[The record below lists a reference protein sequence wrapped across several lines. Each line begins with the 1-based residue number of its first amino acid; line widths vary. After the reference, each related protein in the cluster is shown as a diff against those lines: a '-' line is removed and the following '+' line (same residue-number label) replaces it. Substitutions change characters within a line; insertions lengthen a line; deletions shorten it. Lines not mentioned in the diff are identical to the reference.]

1 MLEKIKMSLRIK
13 HTALDDELIDM
24 IAAAKKDLARVGI
37 INIADEDTL
46 IIQAVKLY
54 CKWHLNYE
62 SDTDRYKE
70 AYTSMAQ
77 SLSMSGDY
85 SV

>member
-54 CKWHLNYE
+54 CKRATSYIHVLHSRNYKR
-62 SDTDRYKE
+62 RY
-70 AYTSMAQ
+70 
-77 SLSMSGDY
+77 L
-85 SV
+85 